1 MEKLTK
7 FAGSVCFIVIVLLIR
22 CPSLR
27 PDLTPVIHRVGAAFD
42 LYPKSEMAEVNK
54 PNLPFEFKLA
64 PGKDTLRGLLNK

>member
-1 MEKLTK
+1 MEKLNK

-54 PNLPFEFKLA
+54 PNVPFEFKLA
-64 PGKDTLRGLLNK
+64 PGTEALHGLLTK